1 MSEELKANNYTKK
14 GNPFGVYESYTIGA
28 TTLNGLKKYK
38 IVPNLDYKN
47 YGRRKPDGLIVDRR
61 NKDEIKVIA
70 VVEYKDPTD
79 FDTQEKKLKAFR
91 QCNNYCQ
98 VTGAEF
104 GIATDTREYYYI
116 NPHTNEDLA
125 SETYEDDFGIKRSYS
140 IIQNEDGYNLS
151 HNLVKDLSD
160 LTELNKSLALF
171 SRVLKEIN
179 ATNSKLIIERK
190 LNPNNL
196 AKNVWQSI
204 WLASGENPDL
214 CLSTF
219 VEIFIFR
226 YLSDLKILDKNED
239 GVPVGFDSVKNSGKD
254 VCLKYY
260 FNNVRGHIKALF
272 PESEKDNTS
281 IINGFILDARIKE
294 HNHLFFNILTSFSS
308 FLTNEKGEE
317 IKLVNIDPEFK
328 SRLYEDFLKRSISQ
342 KNWGQYFTPRNVVK
356 AIIEVSGIEKL
367 GTDAVVGDPACGVG
381 GFLLE
386 PLLTKITNAFSVKDG
401 NLQSSLS
408 FRGED
413 RDPKVIIM
421 AKANMIIY
429 LSEVLRDNP
438 TLTKNFATTINE
450 VFKSFHTSIL
460 GSLSTTKTDV
470 YDLVMTN
477 PPYVTKGIVNYKE
490 AIKNDGK
497 LKDYY
502 YVNGMG
508 VECFFIEKIVNELKP
523 NGQGFIVIP
532 DGLLNRVN
540 DHKIREF
547 IKKHCIIDGIISLP
561 IGTFYS
567 TQKKTYILAIT
578 KKESKDTHQTDKVFG
593 YVVTTIGESLDVYR
607 TPINDNDLKDFV
619 RQFKYFK
626 LDKNLFEPL
635 TINCKTFDIDK
646 FDPKTNWCI
655 DRFWDKQ
662 SKIDLGI
669 EEEINIVDIDEYHNQ
684 VSRVTNEIQVLNKSL
699 GNIDKAIASLNP
711 ETKPFSLSDLFYIKQ
726 GDAYYTLKRIKENAW
741 EGNIPVYSSNTK
753 NDGILAHILKD
764 QIKAKDKFYDY
775 SLTWAIDGMAGQ
787 LFLRNEENK
796 LNLKEDKYLF
806 TLNNHCGVIIPKEKI
821 DFFFSSYFSE
831 RDNKNYKNQFFTEL
845 EIGFDSITE
854 KEDII
859 KRDKSFLKFYNSLV
873 YDCPNEKSIL
883 EQFNGLK
890 IKEDIVDEEDE
901 LILAMN
907 SKLTTENIKLL
918 NESKIESVIL
928 NPIQATK
935 KDNLS
940 DTLKKFKKYSNCFT
954 EETSKLFFKEIFPL
968 VVKYYS
974 NRIEIDLR
982 YVMKNVQPLF
992 FQRTRAY
999 GNKKL
1004 GTGQIIDIEL
1014 AVPIDKDEN
1023 FDLLTM
1029 EKISK
1034 EQDKLLN
1041 IKNEI
1046 IMKYSELGEME
1057 VVIQ

>member
-14 GNPFGVYESYTIGA
+14 GSSFGVYESYTIGA
-28 TTLNGLKKYK
+28 TNFNELKKYK
-38 IVPNLDYKN
+38 IVPNKDYKG
-47 YGRRKPDGLIVDRR
+47 YGKRKPDGVIADRR
-61 NKDEIKVIA
+61 NKDDIRVIA
-70 VVEYKDPTD
+70 IVEYKDPSD
-79 FDTQEKKLKAFR
+79 FDSEEKKSKAFR

-98 VTGAEF
+98 VVGAEF
-104 GIATDTREYYYI
+104 GIVTDTREYFYI
-116 NPHTNEDLA
+116 NPNINEDLA
-125 SETYEDDFGIKRSYS
+125 TETYEDDFGTKRSYS
-140 IIQNEDGYNLS
+140 LIQNEDGYNLS

-160 LTELNKSLALF
+160 LTEVNKSLALF
-171 SRVLKEIN
+171 DRLLKEIDSGN
-179 ATNSKLIIERK
+179 TKLIVERK

-226 YLSDLKILDKNED
+226 YLSDLKILDKNND
-239 GVPVGFDSVKNSGKD
+239 GVPIDFESVKNSGKD

-272 PESEKDNTS
+272 PESSHDNTS
-281 IINGFILDARIKE
+281 IINGFILDSRIKE
-294 HNHLFFNILTSFSS
+294 HNHLFFNILTSFSN
-308 FLTNEKGEE
+308 FLTNEKDEE

-367 GTDAVVGDPACGVG
+367 GNDAVVGDPACGVG

-386 PLLTKITNAFSVKDG
+386 PLLTKITNSFSVKAG
-401 NLQSSLS
+401 KLASSVQ

-429 LSEVLRDNP
+429 LSEILRDNP

-460 GSLSTTKTDV
+460 GSLSTTKKDL

-490 AIKNDGK
+490 AIKNDGD

-508 VECFFIEKIVNELKP
+508 VECFFIEKIINELKP
-523 NGQGFIVIP
+523 NGKAFIVIP

-578 KKESKDTHQTDKVFG
+578 KKSSKDIQQQDKVFG

-607 TPINDNDLKDFV
+607 TPIADNDLKDFV
-619 RQFKYFK
+619 RQFKYFN
-626 LDKNLFEPL
+626 LDKKLFEPL
-635 TINCKTFDIDK
+635 SINCKTFDIEK

-684 VSRVTNEIQVLNKSL
+684 VSRVTGEIQ
-699 GNIDKAIASLNP
+699 
-711 ETKPFSLSDLFYIKQ
+711 
-726 GDAYYTLKRIKENAW
+726 
-741 EGNIPVYSSNTK
+741 
-753 NDGILAHILKD
+753 
-764 QIKAKDKFYDY
+764 
-775 SLTWAIDGMAGQ
+775 
-787 LFLRNEENK
+787 
-796 LNLKEDKYLF
+796 
-806 TLNNHCGVIIPKEKI
+806 
-821 DFFFSSYFSE
+821 
-831 RDNKNYKNQFFTEL
+831 
-845 EIGFDSITE
+845 
-854 KEDII
+854 
-859 KRDKSFLKFYNSLV
+859 
-873 YDCPNEKSIL
+873 
-883 EQFNGLK
+883 
-890 IKEDIVDEEDE
+890 
-901 LILAMN
+901 
-907 SKLTTENIKLL
+907 
-918 NESKIESVIL
+918 
-928 NPIQATK
+928 
-935 KDNLS
+935 
-940 DTLKKFKKYSNCFT
+940 
-954 EETSKLFFKEIFPL
+954 
-968 VVKYYS
+968 
-974 NRIEIDLR
+974 
-982 YVMKNVQPLF
+982 
-992 FQRTRAY
+992 
-999 GNKKL
+999 
-1004 GTGQIIDIEL
+1004 
-1014 AVPIDKDEN
+1014 
-1023 FDLLTM
+1023 
-1029 EKISK
+1029 
-1034 EQDKLLN
+1034 
-1041 IKNEI
+1041 
-1046 IMKYSELGEME
+1046 
-1057 VVIQ
+1057 

>member
-14 GNPFGVYESYTIGA
+14 GNSFGVYESYTIGA
-28 TTLNGLKKYK
+28 TSLNELKKYK
-38 IVPNLDYKN
+38 IVPNFDYKN
-47 YGRRKPDGLIVDRR
+47 YGKRKPDGIIVDRR
-61 NKDEIKVIA
+61 NKDEVRVIA
-70 VVEYKDPTD
+70 VVEYKDPSD
-79 FDTQEKKLKAFR
+79 FDTEEKKLKAFR

-98 VTGAEF
+98 LVNAEF
-104 GIATDTREYYYI
+104 GIATDTREYFYI
-116 NPHTNEDLA
+116 NSNVKEEFA
-125 SETYEDDFGIKRSYS
+125 SETYVDDFGIKRSYS
-140 IIQNEDGYNLS
+140 IILNEDGYNLS

-171 SRVLKEIN
+171 DRLLKEIN
-179 ATNSKLIIERK
+179 SNNSKLIIERK

-226 YLSDLKILDKNED
+226 YLSDLKILDKNSD
-239 GVPVGFDSVKNSGKD
+239 GVPADFDSVKKSGKD

-260 FNNVRGHIKALF
+260 FNNVRGHIKSLF
-272 PESEKDNTS
+272 PESEIDNTS

-294 HNHLFFNILTSFSS
+294 HNHLFFNILTSFSN
-308 FLTNEKGEE
+308 FLTNEKGDE

-367 GTDAVVGDPACGVG
+367 GPDAVVGDPACGVG

-401 NLQSSLS
+401 HLNSSLN

-421 AKANMIIY
+421 AKANMLIY

-438 TLTKNFATTINE
+438 TLTKNFAHTINE

-460 GSLSTTKTDV
+460 GSLSTTKKDV

-490 AIKNDGK
+490 AIKSDGE

-508 VECFFIEKIVNELKP
+508 VECFFIEKIINELKP
-523 NGQGFIVIP
+523 NGTGYIVIP

-561 IGTFYS
+561 ISTFYS

-578 KKESKDTHQTDKVFG
+578 KKESVDIHQTDKVFG
-593 YVVTTIGESLDVYR
+593 YVVTSIGESLDVYR
-607 TPINDNDLKDFV
+607 TPIDSNDLKDFV

-626 LDKNLFEPL
+626 LDKVLFEPL
-635 TINCKTFDIDK
+635 SINCKTFDIEK

-662 SKIDLGI
+662 AKIDLGI
-669 EEEINIVDIDEYHNQ
+669 EEEIKIVDIDEYYNQ
-684 VSRVTNEIQVLNKSL
+684 VSRVTNEIQELNKDL

-711 ETKPFSLSDLFYIKQ
+711 ETKSFTLNELFYINQ

-753 NDGILAHILKD
+753 NDGILAHILKE
-764 QIKAKDKFYDY
+764 QIKDKDKFYDY

-796 LNLKEDKYLF
+796 LNLKEDQYLF

-821 DFFFSSYFSE
+821 DFFFQSYFSE
-831 RDNKNYKNQFFTEL
+831 RNNTNYKNQFFAEL
-845 EIGFDSITE
+845 EIGFKSITAAD
-854 KEDII
+854 DII
-859 KRDKSFLKFYNSLV
+859 ERDKSFLKFYNSLI
-873 YDCPNEKSIL
+873 YDCPNEKSKLDEFKDFKINEDLIDDNGNIIL
-883 EQFNGLK
+883 T
-890 IKEDIVDEEDE
+890 I
-901 LILAMN
+901 N
-907 SKLTTENIKLL
+907 SKLTTSNINLITESNIK
-918 NESKIESVIL
+918 SVII
-928 NPIQATK
+928 NPIQALK
-935 KDNLS
+935 KDDLNDVLI
-940 DTLKKFKKYSNCFT
+940 KFKEFSKYFT
-954 EETSKLFFKEIFPL
+954 EETSKIFYKELFPL
-968 VVKYYS
+968 IIKYYS

-982 YVMKNVQPLF
+982 YVMKNVQPHF
-992 FQRTRAY
+992 FLRTRAY

-1004 GTGQIIDIEL
+1004 GTGQIIDIEI
-1014 AVPIDKDEN
+1014 AVPIDANEN